1 MSMTSVTDD
10 FFAQPPSMVLLSP
23 SQRDMVNLNEAL
35 MKSIKTSSVM
45 STSSLDIV
53 ADKTL
58 SHKTKEAILIDNL
71 KLLSM
76 QRDMLVGRIEE
87 TRHELSLIS
96 QETLTLLT
104 NTE

>member
-1 MSMTSVTDD
+1 MTSVTDD